1 MKPETERASSI
12 RRRLLALLVVPATLV
27 LLAGTVSDY
36 VSNITPVRDA
46 YDRALADA
54 ALAISG
60 HVRRDASG
68 QHRLVLPAEAIS
80 VLRTDAVDS
89 IYFRVSTRDGTFI
102 AGDTDL
108 PVARSSA
115 ANPSYQDSTYN
126 GVPIRLVSYRNATG
140 TVLTTVA
147 ETLNKRTRIRTQ
159 LLSTVLWTDL
169 LELAAILSF
178 VWLGVSLSLQP
189 LQALRGQIAK
199 RSARDLEPLSP
210 ASAPVEV
217 RTLVDALNR
226 LFTTIEESSRTQR
239 QFVESATHQLRT
251 PLAGIQAQLELLIA
265 EEERAPRRERL
276 ALTLGATRRLSHT
289 TQQLLALAR
298 SEHATFAHA
307 DFQPV
312 DLAAVAESCATDYVN
327 SAIAADIDLGV
338 ELQPASVH
346 GVEWLIAEA
355 LGNLV
360 DNAITYTPRGGSIT
374 VGCGTRADMA
384 FVEVTDTGI
393 GIPPDERDRVTGR
406 FFRGGQ
412 SRGSGSGLG
421 LAIVADVARLHNA
434 SLTITSAAEGRGTT
448 VRLEFRALP
457 SPAQRP
463 RTVEA
468 AQPRGALGSDADASA
483 GSCGK
488 SRS

>member
-1 MKPETERASSI
+1 MKPAPEIAPSI

-36 VSNITPVRDA
+36 LSNINPVRDA
-46 YDRALADA
+46 YDQALADA
-54 ALAISG
+54 ALAIAG
-60 HVRRDASG
+60 HVDRDANG
-68 QHRLVLPAEAIS
+68 KLNLVLPAEAIT
-80 VLRTDAVDS
+80 VLRADAVDS
-89 IYFRVSTRDGTFI
+89 IYFRVSAPDGTFI
-102 AGDTDL
+102 AGDGDL
-108 PVARSSA
+108 PGAHRTP
-115 ANPSYQDSTYN
+115 ANPSFQTSTYR
-126 GVPIRLVSYRNATG
+126 GVPIRLVSYRSTDNAF
-140 TVLTTVA
+140 VTTVA
-147 ETLNKRTRIRTQ
+147 ETLNKREHIRTQ

-169 LELAAILSF
+169 LELAAILTF
-178 VWLGVSLSLQP
+178 VWLGVSLALQP
-189 LQALRGQIAK
+189 LQALRAQIAK

-210 ASAPVEV
+210 SSAPVEV

-239 QFVESATHQLRT
+239 QFVENATHQLRT
-251 PLAGIQAQLELLIA
+251 PLAGIQAQLELLIG
-265 EEERAPRRERL
+265 EEERPAKRERL

-312 DLAAVAESCATDYVN
+312 DLMRVVESCATEYV
-327 SAIAADIDLGV
+327 SGAITSDIDLGV

-355 LGNLV
+355 VGNLV

-374 VGCGTRADMA
+374 VRCGTHADIV
-384 FVEVTDTGI
+384 FIEVTDTGI
-393 GIPPDERDRVTGR
+393 GIPSDERERVTGR
-406 FFRGGQ
+406 FFRGEQ

-434 SLTITSAAEGRGTT
+434 SLTITSGAEDRGTT
-448 VRLEFRALP
+448 VRLEFRSLP
-457 SPAQRP
+457 TPQQRL
-463 RTVEA
+463 RTA
-468 AQPRGALGSDADASA
+468 AAA
-483 GSCGK
+483 
-488 SRS
+488 